1 MAVPAPPAQEQK
13 GLFGGLTD
21 AVSGAFDSASKAVGL
36 KKDDLTPPGVAP
48 EAPGYTATGG
58 RRRKTRGGK
67 RSTRRTTRRVR
78 KGKGKKGGRKH

>member
-1 MAVPAPPAQEQK
+1 M
-13 GLFGGLTD
+13 FSGLTD

-48 EAPGYTATGG
+48 ETPGYTATGG

-67 RSTRRTTRRVR
+67 RRSTRKTTRRVR
-78 KGKGKKGGRKH
+78 KAKKSRKH

>member
-1 MAVPAPPAQEQK
+1 M
-13 GLFGGLTD
+13 
-21 AVSGAFDSASKAVGL
+21 

>member
-1 MAVPAPPAQEQK
+1 MAVQAPPAQEQK

-48 EAPGYTATGG
+48 EAPGETTTGG
-58 RRRKTRGGK
+58 RRHRKTRKGK
-67 RSTRRTTRRVR
+67 RSTRRTTRRKGAR
-78 KGKGKKGGRKH
+78 KAKKSRKH

>member
-1 MAVPAPPAQEQK
+1 MAAPAPPQEQK
-13 GLFGGLTD
+13 GMFSGLTD

-48 EAPGYTATGG
+48 ETPGYTATGG

-67 RSTRRTTRRVR
+67 RRSTRKTTRRVR
-78 KGKGKKGGRKH
+78 KAKKSRKH